1 MFKKILLSIFFIILL
16 FNKIILSQIILI
28 SLEKWLGRDIKIKNL
43 DISYK
48 NGSLTFEDFKIF
60 EKNQLEKNVIFS
72 SEKVFVNFRLSSFL
86 TTLIMIENI
95 NIFNATLFINFQI
108 SEKNKIT
115 NDNIGVL
122 RNIKNKN
129 PKIYPKKMIDINF
142 LVNSSKLI
150 NSKVVIKTKDK
161 EIIKIN
167 LSEMYFELYGNEKN
181 YLHYKDVIKIILT
194 DIILRI
200 PDQELKNLIKETY
213 KIK

>member
-181 YLHYKDVIKIILT
+181 YLHYKDVFKIILT

>member
-1 MFKKILLSIFFIILL
+1 
-16 FNKIILSQIILI
+16 
-28 SLEKWLGRDIKIKNL
+28 
-43 DISYK
+43 
-48 NGSLTFEDFKIF
+48 
-60 EKNQLEKNVIFS
+60 
-72 SEKVFVNFRLSSFL
+72 
-86 TTLIMIENI
+86 
-95 NIFNATLFINFQI
+95 
-108 SEKNKIT
+108 
-115 NDNIGVL
+115 
-122 RNIKNKN
+122 
-129 PKIYPKKMIDINF
+129 MIDINF

>member
-86 TTLIMIENI
+86 TTLIMIEKI

-194 DIILRI
+194 DTILRI

>member
-16 FNKIILSQIILI
+16 FNKIILTQIILI

-108 SEKNKIT
+108 SEKNKII

-142 LVNSSKLI
+142 LVYSSKLI
-150 NSKVVIKTKDK
+150 DSKVVIKTKDK

-181 YLHYKDVIKIILT
+181 YLHYKDVFKIILT

-200 PDQELKNLIKETY
+200 PDQELKNLIEETY

>member
-95 NIFNATLFINFQI
+95 DIFNATLFINFQI

-150 NSKVVIKTKDK
+150 NSKVVIKKKDK

-181 YLHYKDVIKIILT
+181 YLHYKDVIKILT
-194 DIILRI
+194 DIILR
-200 PDQELKNLIKETY
+200 LRSRTKNLIKE
-213 KIK
+213 I

>member
-129 PKIYPKKMIDINF
+129 PKIYPKK
-142 LVNSSKLI
+142 
-150 NSKVVIKTKDK
+150 
-161 EIIKIN
+161 
-167 LSEMYFELYGNEKN
+167 
-181 YLHYKDVIKIILT
+181 
-194 DIILRI
+194 
-200 PDQELKNLIKETY
+200 
-213 KIK
+213 

>member
-95 NIFNATLFINFQI
+95 DIFNATLFINFQI

>member
-16 FNKIILSQIILI
+16 FNKIIITQIILI

-181 YLHYKDVIKIILT
+181 YLHYKDVFKIILT

-200 PDQELKNLIKETY
+200 PDQELKNLIEETY

>member
-213 KIK
+213 NIK